1 MKTRFVAPLGLL
13 LAASIVLA
21 AFPAGAQD
29 DMGFGEEQPAADT
42 QPASEDEAFLE
53 GKQTEE
59 EAVLA
64 APEVDPD
71 AGRAEEPGRAYY
83 SVGGRFRWIVVP
95 DWFIK
100 MFGVDIT
107 SKNPTALLI
116 NNVAGGLEFIY
127 RKDGFDITAAAW
139 FVGLNWDGN
148 VSFKGSDEDGNSWEV
163 VTNDIRA
170 ILLTVDFIWST
181 EITDWFAVTYGAGL
195 GLGIPWGDI
204 IRTEA
209 RQDGGGLYPC
219 SSAEDTDPW
228 CNSDEEYGEIYD
240 LPTGII
246 PWVNLLLGMRFKPHR
261 HVALYADMG
270 FGLGFQSGVRAAYI
284 F

>member
-1 MKTRFVAPLGLL
+1 
-13 LAASIVLA
+13 
-21 AFPAGAQD
+21 
-29 DMGFGEEQPAADT
+29 
-42 QPASEDEAFLE
+42 
-53 GKQTEE
+53 
-59 EAVLA
+59 
-64 APEVDPD
+64 
-71 AGRAEEPGRAYY
+71 
-83 SVGGRFRWIVVP
+83 P

-100 MFGVDIT
+100 MFGVDLL

-116 NNVAGGLEFIY
+116 NNVAGGAEFTY

-139 FVGLNWDGN
+139 FIGLSWDGG
-148 VSFKGSDEDGNSWEV
+148 VSFKGKSEDGNSWEV
-163 VTNDIRA
+163 VTNDMQA
-170 ILLTVDFIWST
+170 LLLTVDFIWST

-209 RQDGGGLYPC
+209 TQASNGLSRC
-219 SSAEDTDPW
+219 AGKEDPDPW
-228 CNSDEEYGEIYD
+228 CNDDEEYFETYKV
-240 LPTGII
+240 PTGII

-270 FGLGFQSGVRAAYI
+270 FGLGFQSGVRAAYV